1 MSQLSD
7 ALFALSP
14 QVRYIAV
21 LRGKELELR
30 ERPGLSGASSSETD
44 RYEELLVNPTV
55 LTLLR
60 RRGELDCGGLDHV
73 WIRYGNFWTGLFPIE
88 DGHVN
93 VGLEPDSSPV
103 ELVPRIRA
111 VLAEAGLSGGPRPAS
126 PAR

>member
-7 ALFALSP
+7 TLFALSP
-14 QVRYIAV
+14 KVRYIAV

-30 ERPGLSGASSSETD
+30 ERPGISGASSSETD
-44 RYEELLVNPTV
+44 RYEELLVNPAV
-55 LTLLR
+55 LTLLQ

-73 WIRYGNFWTGLFPIE
+73 WIRYGNFWTGLFPLE
-88 DGHVN
+88 DGHLN
-93 VGLEPDSSPV
+93 VGLEPEVSPG

-111 VLAEAGLSGGPRPAS
+111 AIAGAGLSGGPRPAS

>member
-1 MSQLSD
+1 MSPLTD

-14 QVRYIAV
+14 KVRYVAV
-21 LRGKELELR
+21 LSGKDLLLR
-30 ERPGLSGASSSETD
+30 ERPGLTGASASETD

-73 WIRYGNFWTGLFPIE
+73 WIRYGNFWTGLFPTA

-93 VGLEPDSSPV
+93 VGLEPEAVPT
-103 ELVPRIRA
+103 ELVDRIQA
-111 VLAEAGLSGGPRPAS
+111 VLEPLPPPPR
-126 PAR
+126 

>member
-14 QVRYIAV
+14 KVRYVAV

-60 RRGELDCGGLDHV
+60 RRGELDCGGLDHL

-111 VLAEAGLSGGPRPAS
+111 VLSQADLSGGPRPAS

>member
-1 MSQLSD
+1 MSPLVD

-14 QVRYIAV
+14 KVRYVAV
-21 LRGKELELR
+21 LRGKDLVLR
-30 ERPGLSGASSSETD
+30 ERPGLSGASASETD

-73 WIRYGNFWTGLFPIE
+73 WIRYGNFWTGLFPTD

-93 VGLEPDSSPV
+93 VGLEPDA
-103 ELVPRIRA
+103 VPTEHVPGICG
-111 VLAEAGLSGGPRPAS
+111 VLARMGLGAS
-126 PAR
+126 

>member
-14 QVRYIAV
+14 KVRYIAV

-73 WIRYGNFWTGLFPIE
+73 WIRYGNFWTGLFPLE

-93 VGLEPDSSPV
+93 VGIEPDSSPV
-103 ELVPRIRA
+103 DLLPRIRA
-111 VLAEAGLSGGPRPAS
+111 VLAQAGLSGPRPAS